1 MSWHDLFGISQRT
14 IKLALDSEEILD
26 FSQNGVVSASFL
38 RELPMRFILTLAAL
52 LLISAPAQAGAI
64 FDFSF
69 QNVNGNINGTVSG
82 KITLS
87 GTGDGAFSATSIL
100 VNAAPAGPGY
110 TVPFDV
116 LSVMNGVL
124 ANTFVVSGGQIDK
137 NLSWYGSQSTT
148 EAFTLNF
155 PGFGSLLSIAG
166 AGSASVGVI
175 DSTNSTLSYST
186 PPAAVP
192 EPSTAFAL
200 AAVCGV
206 IGGLRRMRRSA

>member
-1 MSWHDLFGISQRT
+1 
-14 IKLALDSEEILD
+14 
-26 FSQNGVVSASFL
+26 
-38 RELPMRFILTLAAL
+38 MRFILTLAAL

-69 QNVNGNINGTVSG
+69 QNVNGNINGIVSG

-87 GTGDGAFSATSIL
+87 GTGDGTFSATSIL
-100 VNAAPAGPGY
+100 VNAAPAGLGY
-110 TVPFDV
+110 TVPLDV
-116 LSVMNGVL
+116 LSVMPLVYV
-124 ANTFVVSGGQIDK
+124 NTFVVSGGQIDK
-137 NLSWYGSQSTT
+137 NLSSYASENLVS
-148 EAFTLNF
+148 AFTLNF
-155 PGFGSLLSIAG
+155 GFFGSLLNIANS
-166 AGSASVGVI
+166 GSAFTGVA
-175 DSTNSTLSYST
+175 DTTNFTLSYST

>member
-1 MSWHDLFGISQRT
+1 
-14 IKLALDSEEILD
+14 
-26 FSQNGVVSASFL
+26 
-38 RELPMRFILTLAAL
+38 MRFVLSLAAL

-69 QNVNGNINGTVSG
+69 QNVEGNINGIVSG

-87 GTGDGAFSATSIL
+87 GTGDGTFSATSIL
-100 VNAAPAGPGY
+100 VNAAPAGLGY
-110 TVPFDV
+110 TVPLDV
-116 LSVMNGVL
+116 LSVMNQVH

-137 NLSWYGSQSTT
+137 NLSSYAGENSLD
-148 EAFTLNF
+148 AFALSF
-155 PGFGSLLSIAG
+155 PGFGSLLNIAG
-166 AGSASVGVI
+166 SSYAFGGVSDI
-175 DSTNSTLSYST
+175 TNSTLSYST

>member
-1 MSWHDLFGISQRT
+1 
-14 IKLALDSEEILD
+14 
-26 FSQNGVVSASFL
+26 
-38 RELPMRFILTLAAL
+38 MRFILTLAAL

-69 QNVNGNINGTVSG
+69 QNVNGNINGIVSG

-87 GTGDGAFSATSIL
+87 GTGDGTFSATSIL
-100 VNAAPAGPGY
+100 VNAAPAGLGY
-110 TVPFDV
+110 TVPLDV
-116 LSVMNGVL
+116 LSVMNQGL
-124 ANTFVVSGGQIDK
+124 ENTFVVSGGQIDK
-137 NLSWYGSQSTT
+137 NLSVYASQR
-148 EAFTLNF
+148 ENIGAFTLNF
-155 PGFGSLLSIAG
+155 YSFGSFLNIAG
-166 AGSASVGVI
+166 TNDATVGVI
-175 DSTNSTLSYST
+175 DTTNFTLSYST

>member
-1 MSWHDLFGISQRT
+1 M
-14 IKLALDSEEILD
+14 
-26 FSQNGVVSASFL
+26 
-38 RELPMRFILTLAAL
+38 MRFILTLAAL

-69 QNVNGNINGTVSG
+69 QNVTGNINGIVSG

-87 GTGDGAFSATSIL
+87 GTGDGTFSATSIL
-100 VNAAPAGPGY
+100 VNAAPAGLGY
-110 TVPFDV
+110 TVPLDV
-116 LSVMNGVL
+116 LSVMPLVYV
-124 ANTFVVSGGQIDK
+124 NTFVVSGGQIDK
-137 NLSWYGSQSTT
+137 NLSSYASENLSD
-148 EAFTLNF
+148 AFTLNF
-155 PGFGSLLSIAG
+155 GAFGSLLNIANS
-166 AGSASVGVI
+166 GSADTGVV
-175 DSTNSTLSYST
+175 DTTNFTLSYST